1 LVKKK
6 AAAAAQR
13 VSDALRA
20 SEPMLSNTNSILGKD
35 RPTDESFSP
44 GMLVG
49 L

>member
-20 SEPMLSNTNSILGKD
+20 LEPMLSNTNRVIEVSN
-35 RPTDESFSP
+35 
-44 GMLVG
+44 
-49 L
+49 